1 MSLSHYS
8 SFKFVLNEKH
18 LITSY
23 PLAYVQHAM
32 RYIDMWLEIDDNMS
46 EHLSKLLNQ
55 LTKRRLSK
63 RKNNKKHGKMM
74 LEDMISIANIDVSN
88 FYTHL

>member
-1 MSLSHYS
+1 M
-8 SFKFVLNEKH
+8 LNEKP

-23 PLAYVQHAM
+23 PVAYVQHSM
-32 RYIDMWLEIDDNMS
+32 RYIDMCLEIDDNMS

-88 FYTHL
+88 FCPHL